1 MISVILI
8 EPSKSGN
15 LGAIARVMANFGFD
29 SLILVNPKCKK
40 TAKEAI
46 KRAKHGLYVLK
57 KAKVVKKM
65 PKMTTLVATTAM
77 LGTDYNIPR
86 SPISPAQ
93 FAEIIP
99 EKTDR
104 NIGLVFGREG
114 PGLRNDEIMACDFV
128 CTVPSSSKYPTL
140 NLSHSVAIVLYE
152 LSKKLQVKKVSEH
165 ILFAT
170 DIEKE
175 QLNKML
181 EKTLK
186 RLSFTTEQKR
196 DTQRMVWKKMIGKS
210 FLTKREAYALMGFF
224 KKLG

>member
-29 SLILVNPKCKK
+29 NLILVNPKCKK
-40 TAKEAI
+40 TAREAI

-57 KAKVVKKM
+57 KAKVVKKL
-65 PKMTTLVATTAM
+65 PKMEVLIATTAK

-86 SPISPAQ
+86 SPISPSQ
-93 FAEIIP
+93 LAEIIP

-104 NIGLVFGREG
+104 KIGLVFGSEG
-114 PGLRNDEIMACDFV
+114 HGLTNEEVMACDFV
-128 CTVPSSSKYPTL
+128 CTIPSSSKYPTL

-152 LSKKLQVKKVSEH
+152 LSKKMPTKKVSEH
-165 ILFAT
+165 IIFAS
-170 DIEKE
+170 IVEKE

-186 RLSFTTEQKR
+186 QLPFTAEQKR
-196 DTQRMVWKKMIGKS
+196 NTQRMVWKKMIGKS
-210 FLTKREAYALMGFF
+210 FLTRREAYALMGFF
-224 KKLG
+224 RKLN